1 MLARAGRGFDFGIAA
16 RRPQGH
22 ARERQMINPFRIG
35 SFRLGSFRF
44 GLPLLGVLVLSVL
57 WPEYAPAQNY
67 PMRPITMIVP
77 FAAGG
82 LTDVPARVLAAMLQE
97 RIGQNIVVENKPG
110 GSGTLGGS
118 YAVRAAPD
126 GYTLFANSIADAQ
139 NLYFLPVP
147 YNAIDDF
154 AMIGMIVEGPPLVL
168 IVDAALPYKSLDE
181 LLADARANPN
191 KISFGT
197 SGPATS
203 PAMALAQLNA
213 LGKTAIAGV
222 PFNGS
227 GEAAR
232 NVTASGVQGAFAF
245 YAQAK
250 PLADSGKVRA
260 LAIASP
266 QRIATWPEVPTMQEL
281 GFPNFDYRGFVGLA
295 SPAKTPAPIIAYLNK
310 ALNDVVQ
317 SQDFKS
323 RMAALGMTVPAENT
337 PEGLADYMRRETK
350 RQGELAALT
359 GIKMTTPR
367 RIDQNISSEAD
378 QIGHYWD
385 LAGQ

>member
-1 MLARAGRGFDFGIAA
+1 
-16 RRPQGH
+16 
-22 ARERQMINPFRIG
+22 MINQSRLCPWRIRPP
-35 SFRLGSFRF
+35 RLGALLAGALLTGALLSAL
-44 GLPLLGVLVLSVL
+44 LPTD
-57 WPEYAPAQNY
+57 AAAQDY
-67 PMRPITMIVP
+67 PNRPITMIVP

-97 RIGQNIVVENKPG
+97 RIGQTIVVENKPG
-110 GSGTLGGS
+110 GSGTLGGA

-126 GYTLFANSIADAQ
+126 GYTLFANSIADTQ

-168 IVDAALPYKSLDE
+168 IIDAALPYKSLDE
-181 LLADARANPN
+181 LLADAKTNPK

-213 LGKTAIAGV
+213 LAKTEIAGV
-222 PFNGS
+222 PYAGS

-232 NVTASGVQGAFAF
+232 NVSGSGVQGAFAF

-250 PLADSGKVRA
+250 PLADGGTVRA

-266 QRIATWPEVPTMQEL
+266 QRIATWSEVPTMQEL

-295 SPAKTPAPIIAYLNK
+295 APAKTPAPIIAYLNK
-310 ALNDVVQ
+310 QLNDVVQ
-317 SQDFKS
+317 SQAFRS
-323 RMAALGMTVPAENT
+323 RMEALGMTVPAENT
-337 PEGLADYMRRETK
+337 PQRLADYMRRETIH
-350 RQGELAALT
+350 QGDLAALT
-359 GIKMTTPR
+359 GIKMTSP
-367 RIDQNISSEAD
+367 Q
-378 QIGHYWD
+378 H
-385 LAGQ
+385 

>member
-1 MLARAGRGFDFGIAA
+1 MNPL
-16 RRPQGH
+16 RP
-22 ARERQMINPFRIG
+22 
-35 SFRLGSFRF
+35 
-44 GLPLLGVLVLSVL
+44 GLLLLGAFVVGMLL
-57 WPEYAPAQNY
+57 PTEAPAQNY
-67 PMRPITMIVP
+67 PNHPITMIVP

-82 LTDVPARVLAAMLQE
+82 LTDVPARVLAAMLQD
-97 RIGQNIVVENKPG
+97 RIGQTVIVENKPG
-110 GSGTLGGS
+110 GSGTLGGA

-126 GYTLFANSIADAQ
+126 GYTLFANSIADTQ

-168 IVDAALPYKSLDE
+168 IIDAGLPYKSLAE
-181 LLADARANPN
+181 LLADAKANPS

-213 LGKTAIAGV
+213 LAQTKIAGV
-222 PFNGS
+222 PYAGS

-232 NVTASGVQGAFAF
+232 NVSASGVQGAFAF

-250 PLADSGKVRA
+250 PLADSGRVRA
-260 LAIASP
+260 LAIASS

-295 SPAKTPAPIIAYLNK
+295 APAKTPQPIIAYLNK
-310 ALNDVVQ
+310 QLNDVVQ
-317 SQDFKS
+317 SQAFRS
-323 RMAALGMTVPAENT
+323 RMEALGMTVPAENT
-337 PEGLADYMRRETK
+337 PQRLADYMRRETV
-350 RQGELAALT
+350 RQRSLAALT
-359 GIKMTTPR
+359 GIKMTTPLR
-367 RIDQNISSEAD
+367 
-378 QIGHYWD
+378 
-385 LAGQ
+385 